1 MSSGAEDPGTLWE
14 LVRRAAQSRPEAV
27 AVRHGD
33 QAVTFAGLRERV
45 LAAARQLPAHTAAPD
60 LAGAAADPGIGAG
73 AGIGTGTA
81 TAGLLFE
88 NTLECAVAFLA
99 AARAGLRLVPLEP
112 DVGAPQLLALR
123 GQLGPL
129 TLIGHEA
136 KLRALRTGDA
146 GARGHWQ
153 GGGLVSVEELLAR
166 PAPGAAPD
174 GPPLPPEPE
183 PDAPF
188 LYPYTSGSTGE
199 PKAAVHSQRNL
210 VHGGEIYAHTYGIT
224 PADRVLAAVPLLHSF
239 GMVAG
244 LVTAL
249 FSRAQ
254 LVLLGRFVPARLLRA
269 LHDHAC
275 TVLVGTPL
283 AYDLLARSAAAP
295 TAGQPALPEALRLC
309 LSSGA
314 PLPAAVADRFR
325 EHCGRD
331 VCEVYGSTEAGV
343 IAAQTP
349 RDHGHE
355 GDGGGP
361 EPGVGRPVRGVR
373 VRLLDEAGRPV
384 PLGATGSLQVRTP
397 AMFSH
402 YLDRP
407 GATAQAFRDGWY
419 VTGDLARTDAEGRL
433 HLVGRKDSF
442 INVGGKKV
450 NPTEVERVL
459 LAHPAVAEAVVWG
472 EAVGG
477 TSERVRAAV
486 VPRDGLG
493 PAELTAHCRDRL
505 LPHQV
510 PGRIEF
516 VASLPRSALG
526 KVRRAAVARESGP

>member
-1 MSSGAEDPGTLWE
+1 MSSAAENPSPGTLWE
-14 LVRRAAQSRPEAV
+14 LVRRAAQSRPESI

-45 LAAARQLPAHTAAPD
+45 LAAARRLPVHTSAPGRT
-60 LAGAAADPGIGAG
+60 GATADPAGGAG
-73 AGIGTGTA
+73 AGTV
-81 TAGLLFE
+81 GLLFE

-136 KLRALRTGDA
+136 KLRALRTGSA
-146 GARGHWQ
+146 GS
-153 GGGLVSVEELLAR
+153 GGLVSVEELLAR
-166 PAPGAAPD
+166 PGPGPAPE
-174 GPPLPPEPE
+174 GPPLPAGPE

-188 LYPYTSGSTGE
+188 LYLYTSGSTGE

-210 VHGGEIYAHTYGIT
+210 VHGGENYAHTYGIT

-249 FSRAQ
+249 FSGAQ
-254 LVLLGRFVPARLLRA
+254 LVLPGRFVPARLLRI

-295 TAGQPALPEALRLC
+295 AAGQPAVPGALRLC

-343 IAAQTP
+343 IAAQTS
-349 RDHGHE
+349 RDHGPA
-355 GDGGGP
+355 GDGSGP
-361 EPGVGRPVRGVR
+361 VPGVGRPVRGVR

-384 PLGATGSLQVRTP
+384 PPGATGSLLVRTP

-407 GATAQAFRDGWY
+407 DATAQAFRDGWY

-472 EAVGG
+472 EAVAG
-477 TSERVRAAV
+477 TSEQVRAAV
-486 VPRDGLG
+486 VPRNGLG